1 MAGRATDQML
11 PVSSL
16 VERGVGGR
24 APLPSADVP
33 CYVLL
38 VKVSTTVLPTF
49 FMSSYLMCNETH
61 VGLLDCN
68 EIHVGLLDV

>member
-33 CYVLL
+33 CLCAV
-38 VKVSTTVLPTF
+38 VCKVQLQHNATSPPIGIYELGN
-49 FMSSYLMCNETH
+49 S
-61 VGLLDCN
+61 
-68 EIHVGLLDV
+68 

>member
-24 APLPSADVP
+24 APLPSAG
-33 CYVLL
+33 
-38 VKVSTTVLPTF
+38 T
-49 FMSSYLMCNETH
+49 
-61 VGLLDCN
+61 
-68 EIHVGLLDV
+68 

>member
-1 MAGRATDQML
+1 MAGRATDPML

-33 CYVLL
+33 CFVLCVIEKKERGMSMIL
-38 VKVSTTVLPTF
+38 LLTF
-49 FMSSYLMCNETH
+49 CMRHFDKGLKRVQPPSSSK
-61 VGLLDCN
+61 
-68 EIHVGLLDV
+68 